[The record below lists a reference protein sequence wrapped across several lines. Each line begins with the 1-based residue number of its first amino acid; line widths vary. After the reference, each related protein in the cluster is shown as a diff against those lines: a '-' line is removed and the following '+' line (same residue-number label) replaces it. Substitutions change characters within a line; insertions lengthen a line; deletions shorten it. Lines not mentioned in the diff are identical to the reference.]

1 MILYILGA
9 LALAVIVFAF
19 LSAKTWHWGY
29 VLVVVGIF
37 FSTLGYFILAAEVLR
52 INAVLRK
59 QVDELETNLT
69 KVEAQ
74 NDALERGSDDAAII
88 NQLRNAEVRIGEE
101 DESIPSM
108 AQLEHELLLAARER
122 GRVWW
127 NVTPVRIDA
136 QGVHVS
142 VERPVPAG
150 IKPESGETVVALF
163 EVGEAA
169 LPEGNQPR
177 GAQYLGQFR
186 VTAASGQT
194 ATLQPILPLDD
205 FERQRLAASRG
216 PWIMYD
222 TMPADRYKV
231 FAGMTEEELRQK
243 MPPQTVEEYIR
254 HGKDARTDDDPLRVA
269 GFDESGKRLP
279 PDSPET
285 PAEKLYQRRLR
296 DYSVEFDELARRRLV
311 LSVDIEAGKKDLE
324 RLQAALTSAQQLQA
338 FREDE
343 IKKLQVD
350 LAGATKDQ
358 QVIEQHLAKLKQQVA
373 RGNQLLAETLERNRE
388 LERQLSARHGES
400 SSAVPPDQPAGPLA
414 LGRVN

>member
-1 MILYILGA
+1 VILYILGA

-59 QVDELETNLT
+59 QVNDLETNLT
-69 KVEAQ
+69 RVEAQ
-74 NDALERGSDDAAII
+74 NDALENGSDDTAII
-88 NQLRNAEVRIGEE
+88 NQLRGAEVRIGEE

-127 NVTPVRIDA
+127 NVTPVRVDA
-136 QGVHVS
+136 QGVQIS

-150 IKPESGETVVALF
+150 IKPDEGETVVALF
-163 EVGEAA
+163 DVGESA
-169 LPEGNQPR
+169 LPAEGQPR

-186 VTAASGQT
+186 VTAATGQT
-194 ATLQPILPLDD
+194 ATLQPVLPLDN
-205 FERQRLAASRG
+205 FEQQRLTASRG

-222 TMPADRYKV
+222 TMPADRYKI

-254 HGKDARTDDDPLRVA
+254 HGKEATDDDDPLRVA
-269 GFDESGKRLP
+269 GFDETDKRLP
-279 PDSPET
+279 PDAVAT
-285 PAEKLYQRRLR
+285 AAKKLYQRRLR
-296 DYSVEFDELARRRLV
+296 DYSIEFDELARRRLV

-358 QVIEQHLAKLKQQVA
+358 QAIEQHLAKLKQQLE
-373 RGNQLLAETLERNRE
+373 RGNQLLAETLERNRQ
-388 LERQLSARHGES
+388 LERQLSARGGVS
-400 SSAVPPDQPAGPLA
+400 GSAAPAAQPAGPLA

>member
-1 MILYILGA
+1 VILYILA
-9 LALAVIVFAF
+9 VLALAAIVFAF

-59 QVDELETNLT
+59 QVTQLETDLT
-69 KVEAQ
+69 KVEEQ
-74 NDALERGSDDAAII
+74 NDALENGSDDATII
-88 NQLRNAEVRIGEE
+88 NQLRSAEVRI
-101 DESIPSM
+101 DDDQESIPSM
-108 AQLEHELLLAARER
+108 AQLEHELLLATRER

-136 QGVHVS
+136 QGVHIS

-163 EVGEAA
+163 EVGEPA
-169 LPEGNQPR
+169 LPEGGQPR

-194 ATLQPILPLDD
+194 ATLQPVLPLDD

-222 TMPADRYKV
+222 TMPADRYKI
-231 FAGMTEEELRQK
+231 FAAMSEEVLKQK
-243 MPPQTVEEYIR
+243 MPPQSVEEYIR
-254 HGKDARTDDDPLRVA
+254 HGKEARTDDDPLRVA
-269 GFDESGKRLP
+269 GFDETGKRLP
-279 PDSPET
+279 PDQLST
-285 PAEKLYQRRLR
+285 AARKLYQRRLR

-311 LSVDIEAGKKDLE
+311 LAVDIAAGKNDLE
-324 RLQAALTSAQQLQA
+324 RLQAALTSAQELQA

-358 QVIEQHLAKLKQQVA
+358 QAIEQHLAKLKQQLE
-373 RGNQLLAETLERNRE
+373 RGNQLLAETLQRNRE
-388 LERQLSARHGES
+388 LVRQLAARSGVS
-400 SSAVPPDQPAGPLA
+400 SSAAPSAQPTGPLA

>member
-1 MILYILGA
+1 VILYILA
-9 LALAVIVFAF
+9 VLALAAIVFAF

-59 QVDELETNLT
+59 QVNDLETRLT
-69 KVEAQ
+69 TVTAQ
-74 NDALERGSDDAAII
+74 NDALERGSEDASII
-88 NQLRNAEVRIGEE
+88 NQLRSAEVRIGEE
-101 DESIPSM
+101 DESIPSL

-127 NVTPVRIDA
+127 NVTPVRVDA
-136 QGVHVS
+136 QGVQIS

-150 IKPESGETVVALF
+150 IKPEEGETVVSLF
-163 EVGEAA
+163 EVGEPA
-169 LPEGNQPR
+169 LPAEGQPR

-194 ATLQPILPLDD
+194 ATLQPVLPLDD
-205 FERQRLAASRG
+205 FERQRLTASRG

-222 TMPADRYKV
+222 TMPADRYKI
-231 FAGMTEEELRQK
+231 FAEMSEEELRQK
-243 MPPQTVEEYIR
+243 MPPQSVEEYIR
-254 HGKDARTDDDPLRVA
+254 HGKEARTDDDPLRQA
-269 GFDESGKRLP
+269 GFDETGKRLP
-279 PDSPET
+279 PDALST
-285 PAEKLYQRRLR
+285 AAKKLYQRRLR

-311 LSVDIEAGKKDLE
+311 LAVDIEAGKKDLE

-343 IKKLQVD
+343 IKRLQVD
-350 LAGATKDQ
+350 LAGATRDKQ
-358 QVIEQHLAKLKQQVA
+358 AIEQHLAKLKQQLE

-388 LERQLSARHGES
+388 LVRQLSARQTGS
-400 SSAVPPDQPAGPLA
+400 SGPASPAQPAGPLA
-414 LGRVN
+414 LGNVN

>member
-1 MILYILGA
+1 VILYILGA
-9 LALAVIVFAF
+9 LALAVIIFAF

-59 QVDELETNLT
+59 QVNDLETRLAT
-69 KVEAQ
+69 FEAQ
-74 NDALERGSDDAAII
+74 NNALEKGSKDAAII
-88 NQLRNAEVRIGEE
+88 NQLRGAEVRIGEE
-101 DESIPSM
+101 DESIPSL

-127 NVTPVRIDA
+127 NVTPVRVDA
-136 QGVHVS
+136 QGVQIS

-150 IKPESGETVVALF
+150 IKPEEGETVVALF
-163 EVGEAA
+163 EVGEPA
-169 LPEGNQPR
+169 LPAEGQPR
-177 GAQYLGQFR
+177 GSQYLGQFR

-194 ATLQPILPLDD
+194 ATLQPVLPLDN

-222 TMPADRYKV
+222 AMPADRYKI
-231 FAGMTEEELRQK
+231 FTGMTDEELRQK

-254 HGKDARTDDDPLRVA
+254 HGKEATDADDPLRVA
-269 GFDESGKRLP
+269 GFDDTGKRVSADQVSDAAKMLF
-279 PDSPET
+279 
-285 PAEKLYQRRLR
+285 QRRLR

-311 LSVDIEAGKKDLE
+311 LAVDIEAGKKDLE

-358 QVIEQHLAKLKQQVA
+358 QAIEQHLAKLKQQLE

-388 LERQLSARHGES
+388 LERQLSARAGVS
-400 SSAVPPDQPAGPLA
+400 SSATPAQPAGPLA